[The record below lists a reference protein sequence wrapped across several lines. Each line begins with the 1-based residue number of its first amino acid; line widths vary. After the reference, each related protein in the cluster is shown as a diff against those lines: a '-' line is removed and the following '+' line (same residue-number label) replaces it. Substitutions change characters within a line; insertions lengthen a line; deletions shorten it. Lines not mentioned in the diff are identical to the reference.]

1 MNFTSIENLK
11 LIICSTISVSVEIS
25 NVKVL
30 LGGICMSNKKIPR
43 ATARRLPIYYRYLTV
58 LLSANKQ
65 RVSSTELSEAVQV
78 DSATIRRDF
87 SYFGE
92 LGKRG
97 YGYDVANLLK
107 FFKGILHQD
116 SLVSVAL
123 VGVGSLG
130 SALLNYNF
138 HQDTNLRISAA
149 FDTKPEFA
157 NTIKSGIPIYPA
169 EEMTTQLQE
178 QQIDVVIL
186 TVPGTKA
193 QKVTDQLVEA
203 GVKGILNFTPV
214 RLSVPK
220 DVQVQNI
227 DLTNEL
233 QTLIYFIKNYS
244 EENK

>member
-1 MNFTSIENLK
+1 MAT
-11 LIICSTISVSVEIS
+11 
-25 NVKVL
+25 
-30 LGGICMSNKKIPR
+30 KKIPR
-43 ATARRLPIYYRYLTV
+43 ATARRLPIYYRYLTI
-58 LLSANKQ
+58 LLNTKKE

-97 YGYDVANLLK
+97 YGYDVASLLK

-130 SALLNYNF
+130 SALLNFNF

-149 FDTKPEFA
+149 FDNKPELA
-157 NTIKSGIPIYPA
+157 NKIKSGIPVYPA
-169 EEMTTQLQE
+169 SDIKKQLQE
-178 QQIDVVIL
+178 QQIDIVIL
-186 TVPGTKA
+186 TVPGDKA
-193 QKVTDQLVEA
+193 QDVTDQLVDA
-203 GVKGILNFTPV
+203 GVKGILNFSPV

-220 DVQVQNI
+220 GVQVQNI

-244 EENK
+244 NDND

>member
-1 MNFTSIENLK
+1 MPS
-11 LIICSTISVSVEIS
+11 
-25 NVKVL
+25 
-30 LGGICMSNKKIPR
+30 KKIPR

-107 FFKGILHQD
+107 FFKGILHQN

-169 EEMTTQLQE
+169 EEMTTQLKE

-186 TVPGTKA
+186 TVPGAKA

>member
-1 MNFTSIENLK
+1 MPT
-11 LIICSTISVSVEIS
+11 
-25 NVKVL
+25 
-30 LGGICMSNKKIPR
+30 KKIPR

-149 FDTKPEFA
+149 FDTKPEYA

-169 EEMTTQLQE
+169 EEMIAQLRE

-186 TVPGTKA
+186 AVPGTKA
-193 QKVTDQLVEA
+193 QKVADQLVEA

-233 QTLIYFIKNYS
+233 QTLIYFIKNYA
-244 EENK
+244 EEKK

>member
-1 MNFTSIENLK
+1 MPS
-11 LIICSTISVSVEIS
+11 
-25 NVKVL
+25 
-30 LGGICMSNKKIPR
+30 KKIPR

-123 VGVGSLG
+123 IGVGSLG

-157 NTIKSGIPIYPA
+157 NTVKSGIPIYPA
-169 EEMTTQLQE
+169 EEMTTQLKE

-186 TVPGTKA
+186 AVPGTKA

-244 EENK
+244 EDNK